1 MVKIGK
7 DGKIPGVTDPN
18 EDVLKTKVR
27 TLWSTQGLTRKAV
40 KNEAEQHHFIPPKLD
55 KTLERKLMII

>member
-27 TLWSTQGLTRKAV
+27 TL
-40 KNEAEQHHFIPPKLD
+40 
-55 KTLERKLMII
+55 